1 MVERRKYRQW
11 IPSLATL
18 RREGLRSVGPTCT
31 KIHFSKWAPIRKATI
46 SNKRPPP
53 SLSFLFLCSEDTRKT
68 CFYCHLINKFWGLNY
83 IGIST
88 GRGPPSGWWNPG
100 TGWQFLNKRSLPPPP
115 FFSEF
120 PWGLKWVNKTFKL
133 KKSIHSINLDKCN
146 EMARVHIDFRGKV
159 TF

>member
-1 MVERRKYRQW
+1 MSAHPQGYNIKQ
-11 IPSLATL
+11 A
-18 RREGLRSVGPTCT
+18 
-31 KIHFSKWAPIRKATI
+31 
-46 SNKRPPP
+46 PPP

-133 KKSIHSINLDKCN
+133 KKSIHSINLEKCN

-159 TF
+159 TFSKTWPRGFPSRSCARKNIVEVRLLRH